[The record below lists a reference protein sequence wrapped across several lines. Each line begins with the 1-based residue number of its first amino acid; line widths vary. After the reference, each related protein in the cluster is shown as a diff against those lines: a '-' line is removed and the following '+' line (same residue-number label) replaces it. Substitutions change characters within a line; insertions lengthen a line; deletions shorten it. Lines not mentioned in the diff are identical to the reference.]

1 MSQPYGIV
9 GQPAPE
15 FHVDEWIANV
25 DGSLH
30 IADIAEPVI
39 YLYNFQSWCPGCHSH
54 GFPTLTAV
62 RDALRAA
69 GQDGQVKFV
78 AIQTVFEG
86 HDTNTADAALESVE
100 QHGLSDIA
108 LGHDSGHPPTIMAD
122 YLTGGTPWSVIIGSD
137 RTVLANGF
145 QLEADQ
151 ALRVISEQLDQLNAQ
166 ENNEMNTNDV
176 TGTDNSRL
184 AELTPEQ
191 FHVTQEGG
199 TERAFSGEYWA
210 TKDDGLYHCVVCD
223 AELFDSDT
231 KFDSGTGWP
240 SFSGETSQ
248 GRVRRIEDRSL
259 GMARVEARCAACDAH
274 LGHVFTDGPG
284 PTGERYCMNSA
295 SLRHAPASAA
305 N

>member
-1 MSQPYGIV
+1 MTQPYGIV

-15 FHVDEWIANV
+15 FRVDEWIANV
-25 DGSLH
+25 NGSLH

-69 GQDGQVKFV
+69 GQEERVKFV

-86 HDTNTADAALESVE
+86 HDTNTADAALESVGR
-100 QHGLSDIA
+100 HGLSDIA

-122 YLTGGTPWSVIIGSD
+122 YRTGGTPWSVIIGPD

-145 QLEADQ
+145 QLDADE
-151 ALRVISEQLDQLNAQ
+151 ALRIITEQLEQSNAQ
-166 ENNEMNTNDV
+166 ENNEMNTNDA
-176 TGTDNSRL
+176 TTTDNSRL

-199 TERAFSGEYWA
+199 TERAFSGKYWA
-210 TKDDGLYHCVVCD
+210 TKDHGAYHCVVCD
-223 AELFDSDT
+223 AELFDSDA

-240 SFSGETSQ
+240 SFSNETSQ
-248 GRVRRIEDRSL
+248 GRVRRIEDHSH
-259 GMARVEARCAACDAH
+259 GMVRVEARCAACEAH
-274 LGHVFTDGPG
+274 LGHVFPDGPG

-295 SLRHAPASAA
+295 SLRHAPVEPAS
-305 N
+305 

>member
-9 GQPAPE
+9 GQSAPE
-15 FHVDEWIANV
+15 FRVDEWIANV

-69 GQDGQVKFV
+69 GKESQVKFV
-78 AIQTVFEG
+78 AVQTVFEG
-86 HDTNTADAALESVE
+86 HDTNTSHAALASVE
-100 QHGLSDIA
+100 RHGLSDIA
-108 LGHDSGHPPTIMAD
+108 LGHDSGRQPTIMAD
-122 YLTGGTPWSVIIGSD
+122 YRTGGTPWTVIIGSD
-137 RTVLANGF
+137 RTVLADGF
-145 QLEADQ
+145 QLDADE
-151 ALRVISEQLDQLNAQ
+151 ALRVIAQQLDKPNDQ
-166 ENNEMNTNDV
+166 ENSKMKTNEV
-176 TGTDNSRL
+176 TSTDNSRL

-191 FHVTQEGG
+191 FRVTQEGG
-199 TERAFSGEYWA
+199 TERPFSGEYWD
-210 TKDDGLYHCVVCD
+210 TKDDGAYHCVVCD
-223 AELFDSDT
+223 NELFASDA

-240 SFSGETSQ
+240 SFSGETSH
-248 GRVRRIEDRSL
+248 GRVRRIEDRSH

-274 LGHVFTDGPG
+274 LGHVFTDGPA

-295 SLRHAPASAA
+295 SLRHAPS

>member
-1 MSQPYGIV
+1 MTQPYGIV

-15 FHVDEWIANV
+15 FRVDEWIANV
-25 DGSLH
+25 DGSLL
-30 IADIAEPVI
+30 IADIVEPVI

-54 GFPTLTAV
+54 GFPTLAAV
-62 RDALRAA
+62 RDALRAG
-69 GQDGQVKFV
+69 GQEERVKFV

-86 HDTNTADAALESVE
+86 HDTNTADAALKSVRR
-100 QHGLSDIA
+100 HGLSDIA
-108 LGHDSGHPPTIMAD
+108 LGHDSGRPPTIMAD
-122 YLTGGTPWSVIIGSD
+122 YRTGGTPWSVIIGPD

-145 QLEADQ
+145 QLDADE
-151 ALRVISEQLDQLNAQ
+151 ALRIITAQFEQSNTQ

-176 TGTDNSRL
+176 TTTDNSRL
-184 AELTPEQ
+184 AELSPEQ

-210 TKDDGLYHCVVCD
+210 TKDDGAYHCVVCD
-223 AELFDSDT
+223 TELFNSDA

-248 GRVRRIEDRSL
+248 GRVRRIEDRSH
-259 GMARVEARCAACDAH
+259 GMVRVEARCAACEAH
-274 LGHVFTDGPG
+274 LGHVFPDGPG

-295 SLRHAPASAA
+295 SLRHAPVEPAS
-305 N
+305 